1 MAKTTGAKRHER
13 VKVNVTAAEKTELVR
28 RAEAAGRSLS
38 DHLRHIGLGHRA
50 GVSSEQILQVTG
62 LLEQVLEMLQRL
74 AGRFEGEDVEA
85 MLLLV
90 QLQRIERV
98 VLMLAPVGFSARSDP
113 C

>member
-1 MAKTTGAKRHER
+1 M
-13 VKVNVTAAEKTELVR
+13 NVTAAEKTELVR
-28 RAEAAGRSLS
+28 RAEVAGRSLS

-62 LLEQVLEMLQRL
+62 LLEQVLEMLQQL
-74 AGRFEGEDVEA
+74 AGHFEGEDVEA

-98 VLMLAPVGFSARSDP
+98 VLMLAPVGFSPRSDP

>member
-1 MAKTTGAKRHER
+1 MAKTTNAKRHER
-13 VKVNVTAAEKTELVR
+13 VKVNVTSTEKAELVR

-50 GVSSEQILQVTG
+50 GVSSEQMLQVTG
-62 LLEQVLEMLQRL
+62 LLEQVLEMLERL
-74 AGRFEGEDVEA
+74 ACRLEGEDIDA

-98 VLMLAPVGFSARSDP
+98 TLMLAPVGYSARSNP

>member
-1 MAKTTGAKRHER
+1 MAKTTNAKRHER
-13 VKVNVTAAEKTELVR
+13 VKVNVTSAEKAELVC

-50 GVSSEQILQVTG
+50 GVSSEQMLQVTE
-62 LLEQVLEMLQRL
+62 LLEQVLKMLERL
-74 AGRFEGEDVEA
+74 ARHFEGEDVEA

-90 QLQRIERV
+90 RLQRIERV
-98 VLMLAPVGFSARSDP
+98 VLMLAPVGFSAKSDL

>member
-1 MAKTTGAKRHER
+1 MAKTTNAKRHER
-13 VKVNVTAAEKTELVR
+13 VKVNVTSAEKAELVR
-28 RAEAAGRSLS
+28 RAEAAGQSLS
-38 DHLRHIGLGHRA
+38 DHLRHVGLGRRSGA
-50 GVSSEQILQVTG
+50 SPEQVLQLAG

-98 VLMLAPVGFSARSDP
+98 VLMLAPVGFSVRSNP